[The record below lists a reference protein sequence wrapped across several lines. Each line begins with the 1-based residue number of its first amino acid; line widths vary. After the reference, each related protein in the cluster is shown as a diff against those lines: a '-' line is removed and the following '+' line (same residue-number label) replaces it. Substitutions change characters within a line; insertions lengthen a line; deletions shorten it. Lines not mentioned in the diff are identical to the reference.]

1 MKQAAVLQA
10 NPAAVRR
17 NKVKTFFSKPHNVIL
32 LLMGIVLTITTVA
45 PIIAIVQ
52 DTFKIHPGTIDAYL
66 AGTSQ
71 GYTLVNY
78 TDLFTS
84 PLAKANLWTPL
95 LNTVLLSVGSCI
107 VAILFGG
114 VFAFLITRTN
124 LSCRKYLSSIF
135 IFPYIMPQW
144 TLAVVWQNLFN
155 SNAVTGTSNGLLTS
169 LFNVQMPLWWC
180 KGLFPSLIV
189 LGMHYAPFAYIL
201 IGGIFR
207 NMDANL
213 EEAATILD
221 TPKWKTMFRITLPM
235 VKPAILST
243 ILLVFGSS
251 MGSYPVPH
259 YLGLA
264 TLSTKYVSM
273 NSKYTGEASILA
285 IIMMIFGVAIMMLN
299 QLSLTS
305 RKNYT
310 TVTGKSGQISKINL
324 GKSGKYIIAVILVIL
339 TFFTSIFPIVS
350 FAFET
355 FLPNPG
361 DYSFLYTG
369 DTSNLTAKWWVTSEN
384 VTENGMYGQKGI
396 LHNETIWHAFRGT
409 IFVSVCC
416 ALLAGT
422 IGTGNIVGVATAI
435 VSGGPGAIFWMWVM
449 ALLGMMTSFAENVL
463 GVYYRR
469 KNEKGEWSGGAMYY
483 LTDGLGAKPGCK
495 AVGRVLAVL
504 FACFC
509 ILASFGIGNMSQ
521 INSIAGNMNAAFHL
535 PYLATGLALMV
546 VTALIVIGGLKRVAA
561 VTEKL
566 VPLMALFYVAG
577 ALIIVVMHAGN
588 IPAALAAIFKG
599 AFNLNAAGGGA
610 LGYGISQTIT
620 WGFKRGAF
628 SNEAGLGSAVMVN
641 SASNVKEPVHQ
652 GMWGVFEVFAD
663 TIVVCTLTALVILTT
678 GVVDLQ
684 SGAVLVGVQD
694 NALVGQAF
702 TAAFGSFGPKFIAI
716 SILLFAYS
724 TTLGWSHYGTKAV
737 EYLFG
742 TTGSRIYKVVFVC
755 MTVVGATMKLG
766 LAWDLSDTF
775 NGLMMIPNLIGVLAL
790 SGTVV
795 DITRNYFARRV
806 RGEDIEPMWSAFE
819 EYQKEEEAEAAA
831 EKAELEKAAN
841 K

>member
-1 MKQAAVLQA
+1 MVDIVTRV
-10 NPAAVRR
+10 N
-17 NKVKTFFSKPHNVIL
+17 NVVNGFVWGPFGLAL
-32 LLMGIVLTITTVA
+32 LFCTG
-45 PIIAIVQ
+45 
-52 DTFKIHPGTIDAYL
+52 
-66 AGTSQ
+66 
-71 GYTLVNY
+71 
-78 TDLFTS
+78 
-84 PLAKANLWTPL
+84 LW
-95 LNTVLLSVGSCI
+95 LSVRTGFFQFRRMGYWLKHTI
-107 VAILFGG
+107 GAIF
-114 VFAFLITRTN
+114 TN
-124 LSCRKYLSSIF
+124 KD
-135 IFPYIMPQW
+135 
-144 TLAVVWQNLFN
+144 
-155 SNAVTGTSNGLLTS
+155 VTAHTSKED
-169 LFNVQMPLWWC
+169 M
-180 KGLFPSLIV
+180 
-189 LGMHYAPFAYIL
+189 
-201 IGGIFR
+201 
-207 NMDANL
+207 
-213 EEAATILD
+213 
-221 TPKWKTMFRITLPM
+221 
-235 VKPAILST
+235 AISQ
-243 ILLVFGSS
+243 FQS
-251 MGSYPVPH
+251 MC
-259 YLGLA
+259 
-264 TLSTKYVSM
+264 
-273 NSKYTGEASILA
+273 
-285 IIMMIFGVAIMMLN
+285 
-299 QLSLTS
+299 
-305 RKNYT
+305 
-310 TVTGKSGQISKINL
+310 
-324 GKSGKYIIAVILVIL
+324 
-339 TFFTSIFPIVS
+339 
-350 FAFET
+350 
-355 FLPNPG
+355 
-361 DYSFLYTG
+361 
-369 DTSNLTAKWWVTSEN
+369 TA
-384 VTENGMYGQKGI
+384 
-396 LHNETIWHAFRGT
+396 
-409 IFVSVCC
+409 
-416 ALLAGT
+416 LAGT

-435 VSGGPGAIFWMWVM
+435 VSGGPGAIFRMWVM

-469 KNEKGEWSGGAMYY
+469 KNEKGEWNGGAMYY

-495 AVGRVLAVL
+495 AVGKVLAVL

-535 PYLATGLALMV
+535 PYLATGLALLV
-546 VTALIVIGGLKRVAA
+546 VTA
-561 VTEKL
+561 
-566 VPLMALFYVAG
+566 
-577 ALIIVVMHAGN
+577 
-588 IPAALAAIFKG
+588 FKG

-678 GVVDLQ
+678 GVVDLE
-684 SGAVLVGVQD
+684 SGAVLAGVQD

-702 TAAFGSFGPKFIAI
+702 TAAFGSFGPKFIAV

-742 TTGSRIYKVVFVC
+742 TAGSRIYKVVFVC